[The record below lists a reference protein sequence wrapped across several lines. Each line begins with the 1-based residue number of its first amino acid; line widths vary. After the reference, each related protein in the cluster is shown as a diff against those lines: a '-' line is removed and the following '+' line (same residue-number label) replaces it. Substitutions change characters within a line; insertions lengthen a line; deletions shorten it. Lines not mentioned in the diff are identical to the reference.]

1 LESERAGFRISGVVQ
16 GVGFRFWTQRA
27 GAELG
32 LRGAVRNLRDGA
44 VEVHVSGAADA
55 IAKFE
60 RRLGRGPSGARVE
73 RVERIDSSLPIPP
86 SGFSI
91 ER

>member
-1 LESERAGFRISGVVQ
+1 MSEQSAGFRVIGVVQ
-16 GVGFRFWTQRA
+16 GVGFRYWTRRV

-32 LRGAVRNLRDGA
+32 LRGSVRNLPDGA

-55 IAKFE
+55 IASLE
-60 RRLGRGPSGARVE
+60 RRLARGPSGARVD
-73 RVERIDSSLPIPP
+73 RVERVSSSMPIPAD
-86 SGFSI
+86 GFGI